1 MKWKLSAIVI
11 AILCFVPHRGY
22 LNLNQQV
29 QAQGTEVEQMITV
42 LNPLGTPPLI
52 ELRPMAPRVN
62 TLEGKTIYIIDDGYL
77 GGDNLL
83 LEMVDWFKREMPRT
97 NVVFRKKG
105 GMRFDAENPILWA
118 EMKKKADA
126 MIIGIGH

>member
-1 MKWKLSAIVI
+1 MKWSLSAIVI
-11 AILCFVPHRGY
+11 AILCLVPHSGY
-22 LNLNQQV
+22 PNLNQQV

-42 LNPLGTPPLI
+42 LNPLGTPPSI
-52 ELRPMAPRVN
+52 ELRPMAPRLS

-83 LEMVDWFKREMPRT
+83 LEMVDWFKREMPKT

-105 GMRFDAENPILWA
+105 GMGFDAEDPILWA
-118 EMKKKADA
+118 EMKKKANA